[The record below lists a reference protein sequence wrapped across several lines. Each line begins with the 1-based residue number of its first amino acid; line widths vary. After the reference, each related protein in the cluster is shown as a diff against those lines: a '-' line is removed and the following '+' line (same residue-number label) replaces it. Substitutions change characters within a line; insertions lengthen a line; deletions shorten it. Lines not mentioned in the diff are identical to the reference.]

1 MQLFYDPD
9 LEDTTRTFTFPAQE
23 SKHLV
28 RVLRKGPGD
37 RIHITNGRGDLF
49 QAEILRAD
57 PGNCS
62 AQIVSHTKSLPKGF
76 RLHLAVAPTKMNDRY
91 EWMLEKATE
100 IGLDEISPIVCQHS
114 ERRTI
119 KADRME
125 KVLQAAMKQSQQTH
139 LPRLHPLCSFQEFLE
154 RDFPGLKFIAHCQ
167 AGDREEL
174 KRVARADTDIT
185 VLIGP
190 EGDFSPEEVDLARAK
205 GFVPISLGHNRLR
218 TETAAILACAT
229 INTIN
234 Y

>member
-1 MQLFYDPD
+1 MQLFYDPTLD
-9 LEDTTRTFTFPAQE
+9 STAGTFTFPAPE

-37 RIHITNGRGDLF
+37 LVHITNGKGELF
-49 QAEILRAD
+49 QAEILRPD
-57 PGNCS
+57 PNGCL
-62 AQIVSHTKSLPKGF
+62 AKIVSHTKSVPKRF
-76 RLHLAVAPTKMNDRY
+76 KLHLAVAPTKMNDRY

-100 IGLDEISPIVCQHS
+100 IGLDEISPILCHHS

-119 KADRME
+119 KAERME
-125 KVLQAAMKQSQQTH
+125 KVLQAAMKQSQQTR
-139 LPRLHPLCSFQEFLE
+139 LPLLHPLVSFQEFLE
-154 RDFPGLKFIAHCQ
+154 GDFPGLKFIAHCHQ
-167 AGDREEL
+167 GDKKEL

-190 EGDFSPEEVDLARAK
+190 EGDFSKEEVARAQAK
-205 GFVPISLGHNRLR
+205 GFEAISLGNNRLR